1 MKRFALWGVLVI
13 GVALIVFPV
22 ATGMFAKAAAGE
34 RVMKAFEPVMSE
46 QSVSTSTQ
54 YYGLFK
60 GVGTDFGP
68 IMTQANVDKFNGYV
82 DGIKGTIT
90 DSQKFIPDL
99 AQKLNMTPAQVDAFL
114 AQNYPALSAMLANMP
129 QMQTDMGA
137 LVGIM
142 ARDVQGFGQ
151 VTPALQH
158 FDGLI
163 KVMQSNVKDFAK
175 ANELQPMGIMPWF
188 LIGPGIVI
196 TLLAGWL
203 LFAEYGRGT
212 AVVAIGKHEEAVRA
226 A

>member
-22 ATGMFAKAAAGE
+22 ATGMFAKASAGQ
-34 RVMKAFEPVMSE
+34 RVMKAFEPVMSQ

-68 IMTQANVDKFNGYV
+68 IMTQANVDKFNGYIE
-82 DGIKGTIT
+82 GIKGTIT

-99 AQKLNMTPAQVDAFL
+99 AQKLNMTSAQVDAFL
-114 AQNYPALSAMLANMP
+114 ANYPALSAMLAAMP

-142 ARDVQGFGQ
+142 AQDVQGFGQ

-163 KVMQSNVKDFAK
+163 KVMQANVKDFAK
-175 ANELQPMGIMPWF
+175 ANQLQPMGIMPWF
-188 LIGPGIVI
+188 LIGPGIGI

-203 LFAEYGRGT
+203 LFAEYGSST
-212 AVVAIGKHEEAVRA
+212 AVVPIGKREDVVRA